1 MSAHLP
7 SEIPNP
13 PCLLLRVRAALES
26 VAACFDDAIWLKLTA
41 DLPQLPAGGGILPYW
56 LLITSVAS
64 IYNVAQN
71 YVTLKQ
77 SKEIYSGKEA
87 QSESTP
93 QLQCAARREG
103 EPGADGAVTPLAGRL
118 FGAWTAMAA
127 AIRLLAAYD
136 ISNKGLY
143 DLGIVAFGV
152 ATFHFVS
159 EWLVFGT
166 VKPNRASIG
175 PLVIGCEPRGQFQA
189 DNSERRRLDAHPARI
204 LHWPVTAVDIHTDH
218 YICPFIQCAQLGCT
232 RPLARRR
239 LELRLGGKLG
249 RNALALHARP
259 ERVRLHERAPDL
271 AVAARRV
278 DDLVVHAILAVSSR
292 LI

>member
-1 MSAHLP
+1 MS
-7 SEIPNP
+7 
-13 PCLLLRVRAALES
+13 
-26 VAACFDDAIWLKLTA
+26 LTSY
-41 DLPQLPAGGGILPYW
+41 LPQPPAGGGILPYW
-56 LLITSVAS
+56 LLITSIAS

-77 SKEIYSGKEA
+77 SKEIYSGKEE
-87 QSESTP
+87 QM
-93 QLQCAARREG
+93 
-103 EPGADGAVTPLAGRL
+103 TPLAGRL

-175 PLVIGCEPRGQFQA
+175 PLVIGCEF
-189 DNSERRRLDAHPARI
+189 
-204 LHWPVTAVDIHTDH
+204 
-218 YICPFIQCAQLGCT
+218 
-232 RPLARRR
+232 
-239 LELRLGGKLG
+239 
-249 RNALALHARP
+249 
-259 ERVRLHERAPDL
+259 
-271 AVAARRV
+271 
-278 DDLVVHAILAVSSR
+278 
-292 LI
+292 